1 MYLFQSLF
9 FIEPNSLFFLNSVT
23 TLVVEEQ
30 STLGSVIFTKN
41 GLLTGGSS
49 NGSEQ
54 HCLKDKDLL
63 KSGGSSAS
71 ESDLVRTHGHGGGR
85 RSGGSRSRSSGSEQ
99 SVATT
104 TTTPPQQGSSVASG
118 PTVTGTPN
126 AEDISGSR
134 QSFRMAMGN
143 PCEFFVDV
151 M

>member
-1 MYLFQSLF
+1 MFA
-9 FIEPNSLFFLNSVT
+9 
-23 TLVVEEQ
+23 
-30 STLGSVIFTKN
+30 
-41 GLLTGGSS
+41 GGSS
-49 NGSEQ
+49 NGSER

-71 ESDLVRTHGHGGGR
+71 ESDLVRNHGQNHAGGR

-104 TTTPPQQGSSVASG
+104 TTTPPQQGSSVGSG
-118 PTVTGTPN
+118 PTASGTPN
-126 AEDISGSR
+126 TEDVSGSR